1 MVKKLKPG
9 KVMSPKIK
17 YTVESKTTW
26 YRLLV
31 IGLLLAFVSLSCSIG
46 MLSQSDPPF
55 IPPGKGIIWT
65 ASPNPTLLVASPTPD
80 PPSLPPS
87 STPVPEDPTPTSEV
101 TELPPL
107 LYRAQAGDTLPVM
120 AIRFGVQPSEI
131 TSPDPIPETALFP
144 PNQLLIIPH
153 RLVNTTSSQKIIP
166 DSEVVF
172 SPSATD
178 FDMNAFVNQ
187 AGGYLSGYRE
197 YLGSTAWTNGADIIA
212 RVARDNS
219 INPRL
224 LLALLEYQ
232 SGWVYGQP
240 GNIAQSNYPMG
251 KIEFGK
257 KELYQQLVW
266 AVNQLSIGYY
276 GWREGLM
283 TEVQFSDGVVAR
295 LAPDL
300 NAGTVALQYYLTQV
314 YDAQGWVRALDL
326 NNGLPALYERM
337 FGNPWLRALNVEPL
351 YPPGLTQPT
360 LILPFL
366 VGQLWSFTGG
376 PHGAWEHEGARAAL
390 DFAPAGDV
398 AGCVDS
404 NAWAVAAASGLVVR
418 TGKGMVVLD
427 LDGDG
432 REQTGWDL
440 IYLHLTTNDRVQVGD
455 WVETGDLLGHPSCEG
470 GISTGTHIHLAR
482 KYNGEWIPADG
493 PTPFV
498 LNGWIAHAGEQPYQ
512 GSLTRDGET
521 IQASIYGSFESR
533 IVRDR
538 DNP

>member
-1 MVKKLKPG
+1 
-9 KVMSPKIK
+9 
-17 YTVESKTTW
+17 
-26 YRLLV
+26 
-31 IGLLLAFVSLSCSIG
+31 
-46 MLSQSDPPF
+46 
-55 IPPGKGIIWT
+55 
-65 ASPNPTLLVASPTPD
+65 
-80 PPSLPPS
+80 
-87 STPVPEDPTPTSEV
+87 
-101 TELPPL
+101 
-107 LYRAQAGDTLPVM
+107 
-120 AIRFGVQPSEI
+120 
-131 TSPDPIPETALFP
+131 
-144 PNQLLIIPH
+144 
-153 RLVNTTSSQKIIP
+153 
-166 DSEVVF
+166 
-172 SPSATD
+172 
-178 FDMNAFVNQ
+178 
-187 AGGYLSGYRE
+187 
-197 YLGSTAWTNGADIIA
+197 
-212 RVARDNS
+212 
-219 INPRL
+219 
-224 LLALLEYQ
+224 
-232 SGWVYGQP
+232 
-240 GNIAQSNYPMG
+240 
-251 KIEFGK
+251 
-257 KELYQQLVW
+257 
-266 AVNQLSIGYY
+266 
-276 GWREGLM
+276 M

-337 FGNPWLRALNVEPL
+337 FGSPWLRALNVEPL

-398 AGCVDS
+398 PGCVDS
-404 NAWAVAAASGLVVR
+404 NAWVVAAASGLVVR

-440 IYLHLTTNDRVQVGD
+440 IYLHLITNDHVQVGD

-498 LNGWIAHAGEQPYQ
+498 LNGWIAHAGEQSYQ